1 MKGGKPLTAVGTCQ
15 DITERKNNEDE
26 INRAY
31 VERNLV
37 LESIDDG
44 FFASDK
50 NSLVTYWN
58 RKAEI
63 LLGVKKEDVLGKNP
77 HEMFADNRSRVFHD
91 NYQKA
96 LRENTTVRF
105 EGFSH
110 RTSKW
115 FAVSAF
121 AFDNGLSVYFRDETE
136 RKKDEEKLKA
146 SELRY
151 RQIVET
157 AQEGIW
163 LIDENHI
170 TTFVNSKMCEILEY
184 TEAEMIGKDIFYFM
198 NEEGQALA
206 AKLMDRKKDGFAE
219 QAHFKYISKSGNEIW
234 TNLSANPLF
243 DEKGVY
249 KGSLAMV
256 TDITQSKRAEKKDQF
271 QAALLNTIGQA
282 AIATDMQGKINF
294 WNKAASALYGWT
306 EEEVMGNNIIEITP
320 IQQTKEQAEQI
331 MQELL
336 HGNSWSGEFTVR
348 RKDGS
353 EFPAF
358 VTNAPIYDQQ
368 QQLIGIIGLSADITR
383 RKQAERELKESN
395 ERYQLISKATN
406 DMVWDWDLV
415 TGKVYRNKEGWK
427 KIFRTSDTET
437 EKEVKDDWATK
448 IHPEDKDKIS
458 ILTNQIRKSTEGS
471 YEMECRV
478 MRNDGT
484 VAFIHDRGTIVRD
497 QHGKATRVIG
507 ATQDITERKKAEAA
521 VLDTLNE
528 KNTILESIGDGF
540 FAADENWTVTY
551 WNNHAEEMLGVSKEQ
566 IVGKRLWDV
575 FKDSIDSESYKQY
588 HRAMAANEVIQF
600 EDLFK
605 PSNRWYEISAYPSLP
620 GVAVYFK
627 DITDRKRSEIQLN
640 QLNASLQRQ
649 AKELA
654 ISNAELEQFAYVA
667 SHDLQEP
674 LRMITSFLTQLEKK
688 YGDVIDAKGK
698 KYIDFAVDGA
708 KRMRRIILDLLE
720 YSRVGRIDSKQE
732 IIDLNELVD
741 EIQILFR
748 KQIQEKNAVII
759 SGSLPHVPGNR
770 APIRQVF
777 QNLISNALKFVEKD
791 HEAQINID
799 CAEFEDHWQFAV
811 RDNGIGIDQEY
822 FDKIFIIFQ
831 RLHNKDEFSGTG
843 MGLAITKKILE
854 NEGGRIWVESE
865 EGKGSTFHFTI
876 KKEKDMFVAIHA

>member
-1 MKGGKPLTAVGTCQ
+1 
-15 DITERKNNEDE
+15 
-26 INRAY
+26 
-31 VERNLV
+31 
-37 LESIDDG
+37 
-44 FFASDK
+44 
-50 NSLVTYWN
+50 
-58 RKAEI
+58 
-63 LLGVKKEDVLGKNP
+63 
-77 HEMFADNRSRVFHD
+77 
-91 NYQKA
+91 
-96 LRENTTVRF
+96 
-105 EGFSH
+105 
-110 RTSKW
+110 
-115 FAVSAF
+115 
-121 AFDNGLSVYFRDETE
+121 
-136 RKKDEEKLKA
+136 
-146 SELRY
+146 
-151 RQIVET
+151 
-157 AQEGIW
+157 
-163 LIDENHI
+163 
-170 TTFVNSKMCEILEY
+170 
-184 TEAEMIGKDIFYFM
+184 MIGKDIFYFM

-206 AKLMDRKKDGFAE
+206 AELMERKKDGFAG
-219 QAHFKYISKSGNEIW
+219 QSHFKYISKSGNEIW

-243 DEKGVY
+243 DEKGTY

-256 TDITQSKRAEKKDQF
+256 TDITQSKKAEKKDQF

-282 AIATDMQGKINF
+282 AIATDMQGRINF

-306 EEEVMGNNIIEITP
+306 EEEVMGNNILEITP

-336 HGNSWSGEFTVR
+336 HGKSWSGEFIVR

-353 EFPAF
+353 EFPAY

-368 QQLIGIIGLSADITR
+368 QQLIGIIGLSSDITR
-383 RKQAERELKESN
+383 RKQAELQLKESN
-395 ERYQLISKATN
+395 ERYQLISQATN

-427 KIFRTSDTET
+427 KIFRTSDSET
-437 EKEVKDDWATK
+437 EKEVTDDWAGK
-448 IHPEDKDKIS
+448 IHPDDKDKIS
-458 ILTNQIRKSTEGS
+458 ILTNQIRKSTEGF

-484 VAFIHDRGTIVRD
+484 VAFIHDRGTIVRN
-497 QHGKATRVIG
+497 QQGKATRVIG

-521 VLDTLNE
+521 LLYTLNE

-540 FAADENWTVTY
+540 FAADDNWTVTY

-588 HRAMAANEVIQF
+588 HRAIASNEVIQF
-600 EDLFK
+600 EDFFK
-605 PSNRWYEISAYPSLP
+605 PSNKWYEVSAYPSVP

-640 QLNASLQRQ
+640 QLNANLQRQ

-688 YGDVIDAKGK
+688 YGDVLDDKGK

-748 KQIQEKNAVII
+748 KQIQEKNAVIT
-759 SGSLPHVPGNR
+759 SASLPHIPGNR
-770 APIRQVF
+770 PPIRQVF
-777 QNLISNALKFVEKD
+777 QNLIGNALKFVGPD
-791 HEAQINID
+791 QEAKIDINSVEYD
-799 CAEFEDHWQFAV
+799 DHWQFAV

-822 FDKIFIIFQ
+822 FEKIFIIFQ
-831 RLHNKDEFSGTG
+831 RLHSKDEFSGTG

-854 NEGGRIWVESE
+854 NEGGKIWVESE
-865 EGKGSTFHFTI
+865 EGKGSIFHFTI
-876 KKEKDMFVAIHA
+876 KKALTDENSNKI